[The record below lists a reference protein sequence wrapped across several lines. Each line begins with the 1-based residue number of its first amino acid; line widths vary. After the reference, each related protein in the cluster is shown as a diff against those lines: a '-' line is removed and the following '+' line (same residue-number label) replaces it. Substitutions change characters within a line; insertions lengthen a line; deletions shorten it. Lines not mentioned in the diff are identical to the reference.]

1 MIFTGGY
8 DCEKCIHNKVCS
20 LKKDVNKAQSAAT
33 EVFDSTNELIE
44 ITVRC
49 KAFQD
54 ETLVRKFSGKES
66 K

>member
-20 LKKDVNKAQSAAT
+20 LKKDVNKAQSAAM
-33 EVFDSTNELIE
+33 EVFSSTNELIE
-44 ITVRC
+44 IIVRC
-49 KAFQD
+49 RAFQG
-54 ETLVRKFSGKES
+54 ETLVRKFSEKGS

>member
-8 DCEKCIHNKVCS
+8 DCEKCIHKNICS
-20 LKKDVNKAQSAAT
+20 LKKDVNAAQSAAT
-33 EVFDSTNELIE
+33 EVFSSTNELIE
-44 ITVRC
+44 IAVRC

-54 ETLVRKFSGKES
+54 EILVRKFSGKES